1 MKKNLIKSLSRKTLV
16 RILKNYEQPFKG
28 SRKELENRISCLS
41 YREIKEQLN

>member
-28 SRKELENRISCLS
+28 SRKQLESRAMCLTYS
-41 YREIKEQLN
+41 EIKEQLN